1 MFQCT
6 ADTANG
12 TLRDVVEAHSVAL
25 GQTITQP
32 NFQSTL
38 AFVREFRRSEEVVPS
53 LWVVLVIQAVSELP
67 VAQYHGRLRLRAS
80 I

>member
-6 ADTANG
+6 ADTTNG
-12 TLRDVVEAHSVAL
+12 TLRDVVVAPVVAL

-32 NFQSTL
+32 NCQSTL

-53 LWVVLVIQAVSELP
+53 LWVFLNFLWLNFTED
-67 VAQYHGRLRLRAS
+67 
-80 I
+80 